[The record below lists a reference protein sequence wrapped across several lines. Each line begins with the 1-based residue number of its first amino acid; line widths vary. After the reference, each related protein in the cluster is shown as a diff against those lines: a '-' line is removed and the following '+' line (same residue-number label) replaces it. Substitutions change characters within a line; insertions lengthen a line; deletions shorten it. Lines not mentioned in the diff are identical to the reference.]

1 MSGQTDFEF
10 NEIEY
15 PGVQGAI
22 RLFYAVPTNPV
33 GVLFL
38 FHGTGGSADV
48 AFSTPFKNIAAT
60 AYEQGLAVVS
70 TEAHERT
77 TNDGGD
83 DGAIRWNVA
92 PNINNNIDLQNIQSI
107 SQNIS
112 TITSVPAD
120 GLRLAVGVSNGGAFA
135 ITVGAA
141 LSFDAVT
148 SLCGVGRET
157 VFIQTQTPTQWFMC
171 GNDTNAT
178 VSGQRDEWENGTNS
192 LQERG
197 VRTDYGVFPP
207 SPMYSERFMRIGATQ
222 EESQSAVDEMRTNEI
237 LDENNFLQLS
247 PKDIEA
253 LISSQPED
261 WPVFLSLIEEYGAK
275 KIKTELKQVY
285 ADHGAFDDWTHR
297 MLDFW
302 RE

>member
-1 MSGQTDFEF
+1 MLPQHTSKGW
-10 NEIEY
+10 
-15 PGVQGAI
+15 
-22 RLFYAVPTNPV
+22 LF
-33 GVLFL
+33 
-38 FHGTGGSADV
+38 
-48 AFSTPFKNIAAT
+48 
-60 AYEQGLAVVS
+60 VS

-77 TNDGGD
+77 INDGGD

-92 PNINNNIDLQNIQSI
+92 PNITNNIELQNIHSI

-120 GLRLAVGVSNGGAFA
+120 GLRIAVGVSNGGAFA

-157 VFIQTQTPTQWFMC
+157 VFVQTQTPTQWLMC

-178 VSGQRDEWENGTNS
+178 VSGQRDAWENGTNS

-207 SPMYSERFMRIGATQ
+207 SPMYSGRFMRIGATQ
-222 EESQSAVDEMRTNEI
+222 EESQSAVDELRTNEI
-237 LDENNFLQLS
+237 LDENNFLLLS
-247 PKDIEA
+247 PKDMLT

-261 WPVFLSLIEEYGAK
+261 CICVLSLIEEYGAK
-275 KIKTELKQVY
+275 KVRTEPETSLC
-285 ADHGAFDDWTHR
+285 R
-297 MLDFW
+297 S
-302 RE
+302 RCIR